1 MVANSLAEEIV
12 VVVVVV
18 VATAIAAAV
27 AVAVAVVI
35 AVAIETGRTGSV
47 SGRWTLKQESVC
59 CRYLPPERL
68 LLHW

>member
-12 VVVVVV
+12 VVVAAV
-18 VATAIAAAV
+18 VATA
-27 AVAVAVVI
+27 I

-59 CRYLPPERL
+59 CQYLPPERL